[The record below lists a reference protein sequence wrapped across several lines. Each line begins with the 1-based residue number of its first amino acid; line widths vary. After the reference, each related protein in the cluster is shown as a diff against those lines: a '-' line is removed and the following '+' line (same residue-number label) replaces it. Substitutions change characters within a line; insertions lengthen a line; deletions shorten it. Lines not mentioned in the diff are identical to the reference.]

1 MNHLAFGASDL
12 ADLEASKQRWLSH
25 GYDVAEIDH
34 GWCTSIY
41 TDDPNGIMVEFC
53 TTTRAFTED
62 DHRKAQ
68 ELLRAE
74 QPALATPPEVK
85 FFTAG

>member
-1 MNHLAFGASDL
+1 
-12 ADLEASKQRWLSH
+12 
-25 GYDVAEIDH
+25 
-34 GWCTSIY
+34 
-41 TDDPNGIMVEFC
+41 MVEFC